1 MGQGSTSKRP
11 LPYDWRPFKD
21 RPNQSV
27 ILKDQTELRV
37 EESGFDI
44 FGIGSLLGGFSLMR

>member
-11 LPYDWRPFKD
+11 LPYDWRPFKE

-37 EESGFDI
+37 EESGFDL